1 MKRRIDK
8 VAHSRAKDKEQA
20 PQDGYRMIQAGWPLA
35 MRLDLVCMPRCVK
48 YTRPPAPNY
57 GTTQW
62 RILYEGSSPP
72 FPHSTLASE

>member
-35 MRLDLVCMPRCVK
+35 MRLDLVCTGSATSRTPNAAQ
-48 YTRPPAPNY
+48 TRLMVSKRGCIINGVTA
-57 GTTQW
+57 
-62 RILYEGSSPP
+62 
-72 FPHSTLASE
+72 

>member
-35 MRLDLVCMPRCVK
+35 MRLDLVCTGFATSR
-48 YTRPPAPNY
+48 TPNAAQT
-57 GTTQW
+57 G
-62 RILYEGSSPP
+62 
-72 FPHSTLASE
+72 